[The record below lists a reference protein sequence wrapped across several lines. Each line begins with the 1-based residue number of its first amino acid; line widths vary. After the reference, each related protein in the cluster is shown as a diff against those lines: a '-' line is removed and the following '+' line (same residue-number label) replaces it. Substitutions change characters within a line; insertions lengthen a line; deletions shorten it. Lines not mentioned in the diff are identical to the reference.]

1 MLTVFPRWVVSGP
14 TPAQQQMVVAETCL
28 GQVHNA
34 GPVCQVHILYLHIY
48 IYTTLMYLYFDM
60 CRCWTSPAPWTRTTT
75 PRSAGRST
83 RCISRSRENIQC
95 ISPICHVPFRLLV
108 LDVDG
113 TQKVDKFSVPS
124 ACICHKVP
132 SNLHVQNTFLRKS

>member
-1 MLTVFPRWVVSGP
+1 MSGP

-34 GPVCQVHILYLHIY
+34 GPVSQVYIY
-48 IYTTLMYLYFDM
+48 ISTSTLMYLYFHM
-60 CRCWTSPAPWTRTTT
+60 CRCWTSPAPWTHTTT

-83 RCISRSRENIQC
+83 RCTSRSRDNIHS

-132 SNLHVQNTFLRKS
+132 SNLHVQNTFLRNS